1 MNVEVRLFATLRRGR
16 FNRQVVDVPQGS
28 TVTDVCRRL
37 AIGLN
42 EVAIVLVNG
51 LEAPRERELVSGDT
65 LSLFPGVGGG

>member
-51 LEAPRERELVSGDT
+51 L
-65 LSLFPGVGGG
+65 